1 MLSPCDM
8 FPPNLKSE
16 VSVPSPSLLRL
27 RMMQCVLLLGQVAEQ
42 AATTQK
48 VDQCHPLPPEEDGGA
63 QQQPQ
68 CVHYL
73 PPTQRFIS
81 VKPPPTH
88 APHSSYDASP
98 LSVHRVATM
107 PSPCH
112 RVPTMLSPCPRSSYD
127 ALPLSTEFL
136 RCSPPVHRAPTMLSP
151 CPQSSYDAILR

>member
-98 LSVHRVATM
+98 LSVHREAMM
-107 PSPCH
+107 PSPI
-112 RVPTMLSPCPRSSYD
+112 
-127 ALPLSTEFL
+127 
-136 RCSPPVHRAPTMLSP
+136 PPVRMATNDRLVFLLSLHYLRRFF
-151 CPQSSYDAILR
+151 SSP